1 MELCQ
6 ISPVLID
13 YNKLIQGEEGVVTY
27 FDMEKV
33 TSQKTNE
40 TNSYI
45 NTKRLTKEVTGQV
58 VGVFNE
64 VANAIQGVGKNI
76 AK

>member
-1 MELCQ
+1 
-6 ISPVLID
+6 VLID

>member
-1 MELCQ
+1 
-6 ISPVLID
+6 
-13 YNKLIQGEEGVVTY
+13 
-27 FDMEKV
+27 
-33 TSQKTNE
+33 
-40 TNSYI
+40 
-45 NTKRLTKEVTGQV
+45 LTKEVTGQV